1 MPPDTQETIDQPND
15 ETPHDDTPPPAD
27 PPPLEA
33 APQAPPPPA
42 KDKGKKVV
50 MHSPGAIS
58 AIKAEERAK
67 AERQLMKRLDD
78 QARALGYRSHDDM
91 MQQAAR
97 AKQQPPPQRQQ
108 PNASTPPSQQP
119 PNRDTRRVDQRVAQ
133 ANDQVRKAN
142 KARANTDK
150 RNKELERSLRAMEA
164 ETELKILAVRCGVHD
179 VDYAISL
186 IKRHTA
192 SMSPEDLNKFD
203 EEKYFREDLRKERP
217 YLYGEEVRPADTT
230 PTSAKPTGE
239 KPGNETPA
247 PPPPNP
253 PPNGQPGE
261 VDAKSMTRDQFEKFL
276 ASKGLAGSLTL
287 ARPS

>member
-1 MPPDTQETIDQPND
+1 MPPDTQQDPIEQPID
-15 ETPHDDTPPPAD
+15 ETPTDDTPPAD
-27 PPPLEA
+27 PPPVQA
-33 APQAPPPPA
+33 APSAPPAPQ

-108 PNASTPPSQQP
+108 PNASPPSQQP

-133 ANDQVRKAN
+133 ANEQVRKAN

-150 RNKELERSLRAMEA
+150 RNKELERNLRAMEA
-164 ETELKILAVRCGVHD
+164 ETELKILAVRCGVRD

-186 IKRHTA
+186 IKRHTS
-192 SMSPEDLNKFD
+192 SMTPEALEAFD

-230 PTSAKPTGE
+230 PTSAKPDA
-239 KPGNETPA
+239 KPGEQPPT

-261 VDAKSMTRDQFEKFL
+261 VNVKDMTRAQFEEFL
-276 ASKGLAGSLTL
+276 AKKGLSGALSSG
-287 ARPS
+287 RPS